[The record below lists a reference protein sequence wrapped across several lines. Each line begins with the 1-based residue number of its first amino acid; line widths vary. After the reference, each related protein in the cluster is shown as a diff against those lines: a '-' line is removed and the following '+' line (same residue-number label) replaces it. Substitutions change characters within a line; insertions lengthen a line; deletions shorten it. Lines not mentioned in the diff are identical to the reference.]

1 MPGSARFLG
10 PVPLASG
17 QVNHHP
23 LAMDPLAIS
32 VLVRWLLGWFLCLRL
47 PRLPQHSLAP
57 DLASELSLSVLI
69 PARNEARTLPRLLA
83 ALKRQ
88 SLQPLEV
95 PWSMTTPGTAPPRS
109 PRRLAHRP

>member
-1 MPGSARFLG
+1 MVFF
-10 PVPLASG
+10 
-17 QVNHHP
+17 
-23 LAMDPLAIS
+23 
-32 VLVRWLLGWFLCLRL
+32 VRLSL
-47 PRLPQHSLAP
+47 LPQASLA
-57 DLASELSLSVLI
+57 LNQGSEPNLSVLI
-69 PARNEARTLPRLLA
+69 PDRNQALTLPRLLA